1 MNCVL
6 HFVYNIDDIK
16 NVEHNY
22 KMLSSAVDKHFLITF
37 NPEVL
42 PKECNFEQIFSQII
56 KFGDEWH
63 LDYHLYF
70 LKMYVVKYLLLKKY
84 KRIMF
89 ISSNLKLKTT
99 ENILTIYNSIRADNI
114 DLVKFKYKDEI
125 SKDIYIMRLKY
136 LSINLNY
143 ADCSYE
149 EYCKRDKI
157 YGHYIYANSPY
168 HEVKNLN
175 DYI

>member
-6 HFVYNIDDIK
+6 HFVYKIDDIK

-22 KMLSSAVDKHFLITF
+22 KMLSSVVDKHFLITF

-42 PKECNFEQIFSQII
+42 PNECNFEQIFSQII
-56 KFGDEWH
+56 KFDDDWH

-89 ISSNLKLKTT
+89 VSSNLKLKTT
-99 ENILTIYNSIRADNI
+99 ENILTMYNSIRADNI
-114 DLVKFKYKDEI
+114 DLVKFKCKDEI

-157 YGHYIYANSPY
+157 HGHYIYANSPY